1 MRGLLLHRGRSFIEL
16 LLRSFGTQIT
26 GVVWALGFRLC
37 AAGSGSPLGL
47 ARFGGGLSDLLA
59 LTGNAALDVGEAPHA
74 IGSCAAFE
82 QGDLTQTLNQSVE
95 ED

>member
-1 MRGLLLHRGRSFIEL
+1 ML
-16 LLRSFGTQIT
+16 FGH
-26 GVVWALGFRLC
+26 W
-37 AAGSGSPLGL
+37 GSGFVQLVLAPPLGL

-59 LTGNAALDVGEAPHA
+59 LTGDAALDVGEAPHA

>member
-1 MRGLLLHRGRSFIEL
+1 M
-16 LLRSFGTQIT
+16 
-26 GVVWALGFRLC
+26 GVVWALVFQLC
-37 AAGSGSPLGL
+37 AAGCGSPLRL
-47 ARFGGGLSDLLA
+47 ARFGGGLSDPLA
-59 LTGNAALDVGEAPHA
+59 LTGDAVLDVGEAPRA